1 MTDTRHLHV
10 LKALLFPQQAV
21 TAFAILEG
29 ASMPDLPQTLYSFR
43 PEHRCLYRGE
53 LEPDMAEVAPYLV
66 ILDRDAPFTYWLL
79 LNGWGRNWGIFG
91 VSRADIAVLNRHF
104 RRHVRVALGDRTVY
118 FRYYSPH
125 VMRNYLPSCDADQL
139 RTIFGP
145 VLMYLTEDEDPQF
158 ADLFWLQQ
166 DNLRQRVLPLRDPR
180 PVSPDYL
187 HSVSARDEATAKGGR
202 LLQRAEQSKK
212 VGESIYV
219 ERMSSYLYECF
230 PETKQVPRDEMGR
243 TILELTDRAAGYKLI
258 LETHVA
264 PFIVAAWLFG
274 RTFDEDFKAAKEVL
288 EDYEMDT
295 GMKAQWLWN
304 FIEATVD
311 DLPEE

>member
-1 MTDTRHLHV
+1 MTDTRDLHV
-10 LKALLFPQQAV
+10 LKALLFQQEGNTV
-21 TAFAILEG
+21 FAILDG

-43 PEHRCLYRGE
+43 PEHRCLYGGT

-66 ILDRDAPFTYWLL
+66 IVERDAPFTDWLL
-79 LNGWGRNWGIFG
+79 LNGWGRNWSIFG
-91 VSRADIAVLNRHF
+91 VSRADLTHLNRHF
-104 RRHVRVALGDRTVY
+104 RRHVKIAAGDRTVY
-118 FRYYSPH
+118 FRYYSPQ
-125 VMRNYLPSCDADQL
+125 VMRNYLPACNADEL
-139 RTIFGP
+139 GTIFGP
-145 VLMYLTEDEDPQF
+145 VLMYLTEDEDPRF

-166 DNLRQRVLPLRDPR
+166 DNLQQRVLPLRDTG
-180 PVSPDYL
+180 PVCVDYL
-187 HSVSARDEATAKGGR
+187 HSVPARDEATAKTGR
-202 LLQRAEQSKK
+202 LVQRAEQSKR

-219 ERMSSYLYECF
+219 ERMRSYLYECF
-230 PETKQVPRDEMGR
+230 PEMKQVPRDEMGR
-243 TILELTDRAAGYKLI
+243 TILELTDRAAGYKLV

-274 RTFDEDFKAAKEVL
+274 TTFDEDFQAAKEVL

-311 DLPEE
+311 GLPEE